1 MAMHLPEDK
10 PAFEGFPAGRVPL
23 VPVPVQFFTQ
33 LLPEIDHLAEL
44 KVILYAF
51 WRLSRQ
57 EGAFRYLRR
66 RDFWADTRFMA
77 GLAATSEQARAVLDE
92 ALERAVARG
101 VLLVAQVS
109 LREGE
114 EPLYFLNTPRG
125 RAAVEAVRRGDWR
138 PSGDEE
144 RPVQIYLERPNIFR
158 LYEENI
164 GPLTPLLAE
173 RLAEAEQEYP
183 LDWIEEAFRIA
194 VANNVRRWRYV
205 EAILEAWKT
214 EGRHD
219 RSVGGDSEKDRRRY
233 REGPFAEFF
242 E

>member
-1 MAMHLPEDK
+1 MT
-10 PAFEGFPAGRVPL
+10 FEGFPAGRVPL

-33 LLPEIDHLAEL
+33 LLPQIEHLGEL
-44 KVILYAF
+44 KVVLYAF
-51 WRLSRQ
+51 WRLSQQ

-66 RDFWADTRFMA
+66 ADFLADEAFMA
-77 GLAATSEQARAVLDE
+77 GLAATPEQAEEVLDE
-92 ALERAVARG
+92 GLARAVARW
-101 VLLVAQVS
+101 VLLTATVVLGQ
-109 LREGE
+109 GE
-114 EPLYFLNTPRG
+114 DVLYFLNSPKG

-138 PSGDEE
+138 PSGDRE

-173 RLAEAEQEYP
+173 RLTEAEQTYP
-183 LDWIEEAFRIA
+183 IEWIEEAFRIA

-205 EAILEAWKT
+205 EAILEAWKA

-219 RSVGGDSEKDRRRY
+219 RTYGGDSEKDRRRY

>member
-1 MAMHLPEDK
+1 MHPAEEK
-10 PAFEGFPAGRVPL
+10 PTFEGFPAGRVPL

-33 LLPEIDHLAEL
+33 LLPAIDHLAEL
-44 KVILYAF
+44 KVVLYAF
-51 WRLSRQ
+51 WRLTQQ

-66 RDFWADTRFMA
+66 GDFLADERFVA
-77 GLAATSEQARAVLDE
+77 GLAATREQADVVLEE

-101 VLLVAQVS
+101 VLLVARVS

-114 EPLYFLNTPRG
+114 EPLYFLNTPKG
-125 RAAVEAVRRGDWR
+125 RAAVKAVRRGDWR
-138 PSGDEE
+138 PSGDDE

-183 LDWIEEAFRIA
+183 PDWIEEAFRIA

-219 RSVGGDSEKDRRRY
+219 RTVGGDSEKDRRRY

>member
-1 MAMHLPEDK
+1 MSLHSAEEK
-10 PAFEGFPAGRVPL
+10 PPFKGFPAGRVPL
-23 VPVPVQFFTQ
+23 IPVPVQFFTQ
-33 LLPEIDHLAEL
+33 LLPAIDHLAEL
-44 KVILYAF
+44 KVVLYAV
-51 WRLSRQ
+51 WRLSQQ

-66 RDFWADTRFMA
+66 DDFCADDRFMA
-77 GLAATSEQARAVLDE
+77 GLAPALDQACAALDE
-92 ALERAVARG
+92 ALARAVARG
-101 VLLVAQVS
+101 VLLVARVA
-109 LREGE
+109 LGDEE
-114 EPLYFLNTPRG
+114 EPLYFLNTPKG
-125 RAAVEAVRRGDWR
+125 RAAVAAVRRGDWR

-144 RPVQIYLERPNIFR
+144 RPVQIYLDRPNIFR

-164 GPLTPLLAE
+164 GPLTPLLAD
-173 RLAEAEQEYP
+173 RLTEAEQEYP

-219 RSVGGDSEKDRRRY
+219 RTIGGDSEKDRRRY